1 MIKKMGYRW
10 HLRQLMAAKEMFATT
25 DLVPLLAERGVT
37 LSREQVFRLVT
48 QPPQRLS
55 MDTLVALCDILECTP
70 NDLIEPQVV
79 SQAVRKAATGGG
91 RAATGRGK
99 VAPLAA
105 PRATIRRPRHE

>member
-1 MIKKMGYRW
+1 MGYQW
-10 HLRQLMAAKEMFATT
+10 HLRRLMADKGMFQTT

-55 MDTLVALCDILECTP
+55 MDTLVALCDILECSP

-79 SQAVRKAATGGG
+79 NQPVRKAATGG
-91 RAATGRGK
+91 RAT
-99 VAPLAA
+99 PQSA
-105 PRATIRRPRHE
+105 PRTTIRRPKL